1 MQLGYLEASLRI
13 LLVFRTDARLY
24 GLLSLVKT
32 TTSQECSVSSG
43 KEASSKTAI
52 YTNNNSSCSYTTDIE
67 LRELTISKIRS

>member
-1 MQLGYLEASLRI
+1 MQLGHLEAPLRI
-13 LLVFRTDARLY
+13 LLFFHTDAHLY

-32 TTSQECSVSSG
+32 MTSQECSVSSS

-67 LRELTISKIRS
+67 LQELTISKIRS